1 MKIICFDIGGTNIKY
16 SIIEDIDND
25 NIEVKNIETRVTKDD
40 NYILEDVLKI
50 IGENTDVDAVGI
62 STAGVVNSNTG
73 EVIFAGP
80 TIPKYTGTKF
90 REVIEKKYGIQ
101 TFVENDV
108 NSAAFG
114 EYCFSDYKGS
124 MFMLTIGTGVGG
136 SLILDGKVFSGAS
149 MTAGEIG
156 YMPLNDGYF
165 QDFSSA
171 TYLTNYVSERLG
183 KKVDGRYVFENAK
196 KGDILCNEAIDK
208 MVYNLTTGLL
218 NILYMINP
226 DNIVIGG
233 GITAQGK
240 YLEDKI
246 LEVLNKRVIGKQF
259 NSNVKLANLKNSAGI
274 YGIYNIVRKE
284 MK

>member
-1 MKIICFDIGGTNIKY
+1 MKIMCFDIGGTNIKY
-16 SIIEDIDND
+16 SVVEDIN
-25 NIEVKNIETRVTKDD
+25 NIDVKTIETRVTEDN
-40 NYILEDVLKI
+40 NYILEDVLRI
-50 IGENTDVDAVGI
+50 IEENKDVDAVGI
-62 STAGVVNSNTG
+62 STAGVVNSKSG

-90 REVIEKKYGIQ
+90 KEIIEQKYGIQ

-114 EYCFSDYKGS
+114 EYSASGYEGS

-156 YMPLNDGYF
+156 YMPLNDGHF
-165 QDFSSA
+165 QEFAS
-171 TYLTNYVSERLG
+171 TTFLTNYVSERLNQ
-183 KKVDGRYVFENAK
+183 KVDGKYVFENAK
-196 KGDILCNEAIDK
+196 KGNELCIEAIDK
-208 MVYNLTTGLL
+208 LVYNLSTGLL
-218 NILYMINP
+218 NIIYMINP

-246 LEVLNKRVIGKQF
+246 LNVLEQRLIGKQF
-259 NSNVKLANLKNSAGI
+259 KSNIKLANLKNSAGI
-274 YGIYNIVRKE
+274 YGIYYITRKE

>member
-16 SIIEDIDND
+16 SIIEDINKF
-25 NIEVKNIETRVTKDD
+25 EVKTIETRITKDD
-40 NYILEDVLKI
+40 NHILEDVLKI
-50 IGENTDVDAVGI
+50 VGENTDVDAVGI
-62 STAGVVNSNTG
+62 STAGVVDSKIG

-90 REVIEKKYGIQ
+90 RKIIEEKYGLK

-114 EYCFSDYKGS
+114 EYCFSNYEGS

-136 SLILDGKVFSGAS
+136 SLLLDGNIFSGAS

-171 TYLTNYVSERLG
+171 TYLTNYVSEKLG
-183 KKVDGRYVFENAK
+183 KKVDGKYVFEEAK
-196 KGDILCNEAIDK
+196 KGDALCNEAIDK

-218 NILYMINP
+218 NIIYMINP

-246 LEVLNKRVIGKQF
+246 LELLDKRLIGKQF
-259 NSNVKLANLKNSAGI
+259 KSNVKLANLKNSAGI

>member
-1 MKIICFDIGGTNIKY
+1 MKIVCFDIGGTNIKY
-16 SIIEDIDND
+16 AIVNDINNLDVKSID
-25 NIEVKNIETRVTKDD
+25 TRVTKDD
-40 NYILEDVLKI
+40 NHILEDILKI
-50 IGENTDVDAVGI
+50 VEEHKDADAVGI
-62 STAGVVNSNTG
+62 STAGVVDSKKG
-73 EVIFAGP
+73 EVIFSGP
-80 TIPKYTGTKF
+80 TIPKYAGTKF
-90 REVIEKKYGIQ
+90 KKIIEKKYNIQ

-114 EYCFSDYKGS
+114 EYSYSDYSGS

-165 QDFSSA
+165 QDYASA
-171 TYLTNYVSERLG
+171 TFLTNYVSERLS
-183 KKVDGRYVFENAK
+183 KKVDGKYIFENAK
-196 KGDILCNEAIDK
+196 NGDELCIEAIDK
-208 MVYNLTTGLL
+208 LVYNLCTGIL
-218 NILYMINP
+218 NIIYMINP
-226 DNIVIGG
+226 DNLVIGG

-246 LEVLNKRVIGKQF
+246 LEVLEKRIIGKQF
-259 NSNVKLANLKNSAGI
+259 KSNVRLANLKNSAGI
-274 YGIYNIVRKE
+274 YGIYSITRKE